1 MANIMSMKSV
11 RNKPTRAGYDLTQK
25 INFTAKAGSLIPV
38 WWTPVLPFD
47 DLNATVKSFVR
58 TQPLNTAAFARM
70 RGYFDFY
77 FVPFRQMWNKFPT
90 AITQMRTN
98 LLHASGPV
106 LADNVPLSDEL
117 PYFTAEQVA
126 DYIVSLADSKNQFG
140 YYRAWLVCII
150 LEYLGYGDFYPYIV
164 EAAGGEGATWAT
176 RPMLNNLKFSPF
188 PLFAYQKIYADFNR
202 YTQWERSNPST
213 FNIDYISGS
222 ADSLQLDFTV
232 EGFKDS
238 FNLFDMRY
246 SNWQRDLLH
255 GTIPQAQ
262 YGEASVVPISGSLAV
277 SPDGTPTFSAFAS
290 ASGSTQN
297 VNSIL
302 SIKGNVLTDGLTPG
316 APKFTGNPIS
326 VGVIDAQT
334 TSGQGLF
341 AARDFHGVG
350 LTSNNAVD
358 LKWSDPALRVQAE
371 QAQFAVSILAIRRAE
386 AAQKWKEVALASEE
400 DYPSQIE
407 AHWGQSVNKAFSDM
421 CQWLGSINIDLSIN
435 EVVNNNITGDNAADI
450 AGKGTMSGNG
460 SINFNVGGQYGIVM
474 CVFHVLPQLDYITS
488 APHFGTTLVNV
499 LDFPIPEFDKIG
511 MEQVPVI
518 RGLNPVKPKDGD
530 FKVSPN
536 LYFGYAPQ
544 YYNWK
549 TTLDRSLGEFRRSLK
564 TWIIPFDDEALL
576 AADSVDFPDNPNVE
590 VDSVK
595 AGFFKVSPSVLDN
608 LFAVKA
614 NSDLNTDQFLCS
626 TLFDVNVVRSL
637 DPNGLPY

>member
-262 YGEASVVPISGSLAV
+262 YGEASVVPVSGSMSV
-277 SPDGTPTFSAFAS
+277 TGDGTPLFRTLEAS
-290 ASGSTQN
+290 SGGTNRSYVGLAGAGTESFGASDSPLSVGE
-297 VNSIL
+297 VNSTY
-302 SIKGNVLTDGLTPG
+302 GEG
-316 APKFTGNPIS
+316 
-326 VGVIDAQT
+326 
-334 TSGQGLF
+334 F
-341 AARDFHGVG
+341 AYSPNSKK
-350 LTSNNAVD
+350 LY
-358 LKWSDPALRVQAE
+358 WSDPKLKVVSE
-371 QAQFAVSILAIRRAE
+371 QAQFGLSILALRRAE

-407 AHWGQSVNKAFSDM
+407 AHWGQSVNKAYSDM

-488 APHFGTTLVNV
+488 APHFGTTLTNV

-549 TTLDRSLGEFRRSLK
+549 TTLDKSMGEFRRSLK

-590 VDSVK
+590 ADSVK

>member
-11 RNKPTRAGYDLTQK
+11 RNKPTRSGYDLTQK
-25 INFTAKAGSLIPV
+25 INFTAKAGSLLPV
-38 WWTPVLPFD
+38 WWQPLVPFD
-47 DLNATVKSFVR
+47 DINVYVSSFVR

-77 FVPFRQMWNKFPT
+77 FVPYRQMWNKFPT
-90 AITQMRTN
+90 AITQMKTN

-106 LADNVPLSDEL
+106 LKDNSPLSDEL

-126 DYIVSLADSKNQFG
+126 RYIEGLQGSQNQFG
-140 YYRAWLVCII
+140 FYRAWLVCII
-150 LEYLGYGDFYPYIV
+150 LEYLGYGDFYSYIAD
-164 EAAGGEGATWAT
+164 AADGPGETWDT
-176 RPMLNNLKFSPF
+176 SPMLANLKFSPF
-188 PLFAYQKIYADFNR
+188 PLFAYQKIYADHNR

-213 FNIDYISGS
+213 FNVDYISG
-222 ADSLQLDFTV
+222 APETLQMDFSV
-232 EGFKDS
+232 EGFEDS

-246 SNWQRDLLH
+246 CNWQRDLLH

-262 YGEASVVPISGSLAV
+262 YGEASVVSIGGGLQITSDGQDVKLPLVGAIEGPNTIQVDQDGNLLT
-277 SPDGTPTFSAFAS
+277 SPDQANLTYGLL
-290 ASGSTQN
+290 GSR
-297 VNSIL
+297 V
-302 SIKGNVLTDGLTPG
+302 
-316 APKFTGNPIS
+316 
-326 VGVIDAQT
+326 
-334 TSGQGLF
+334 QGLQATGDANF
-341 AARDFHGVG
+341 TLSV
-350 LTSNNAVD
+350 L
-358 LKWSDPALRVQAE
+358 AL
-371 QAQFAVSILAIRRAE
+371 RRAE
-386 AAQKWKEVALASEE
+386 AAQKWKEVALAAEE
-400 DYPSQIE
+400 DYPSQIQ
-407 AHWGQSVNKAFSDM
+407 AHWGQSVSQAFSDM
-421 CQWLGSINIDLSIN
+421 CTWLGSVNIDLSIN

-460 SINFNVGGQYGIVM
+460 GIHFNSKGEYGILM

-488 APHFGTTLVNV
+488 APHFGTTLTNV

-518 RGLNPVKPKDGD
+518 RGMNPVKTASGFP
-530 FKVSPN
+530 VSDK

-549 TTLDRSLGEFRRSLK
+549 TCLDKSMGEFRRSLK
-564 TWIIPFDDEALL
+564 TWLVPFDDQQLV
-576 AADSVDFPDNPNVE
+576 AADSVDFPNNPNVE
-590 VDSVK
+590 EDSVK

-626 TLFDVNVVRSL
+626 TSFKVNVVRSL

>member
-232 EGFKDS
+232 DGFKDS

-262 YGEASVVPISGSLAV
+262 YGEASVVPVSGGLSLTSTGDTFALYPQTAYDKSQPRTDIYGEGSAMNMKPSTPVFFKTQGVAEGDTESAYLTFGVKGSGV
-277 SPDGTPTFSAFAS
+277 SSLSVSGDSAF
-290 ASGSTQN
+290 
-297 VNSIL
+297 
-302 SIKGNVLTDGLTPG
+302 GL
-316 APKFTGNPIS
+316 
-326 VGVIDAQT
+326 
-334 TSGQGLF
+334 
-341 AARDFHGVG
+341 
-350 LTSNNAVD
+350 
-358 LKWSDPALRVQAE
+358 
-371 QAQFAVSILAIRRAE
+371 SILALRRAE

-407 AHWGQSVNKAFSDM
+407 AHWGQSVNKAYSDM

-488 APHFGTTLVNV
+488 APHFGTTLTNV

-549 TTLDRSLGEFRRSLK
+549 TTLDKSMGEFRRSLK

-590 VDSVK
+590 ADSVK

>member
-11 RNKPTRAGYDLTQK
+11 RNKPTRSGYDLTQK
-25 INFTAKAGSLIPV
+25 INFTAKAGSLLPV
-38 WWTPVLPFD
+38 WWQPLVPFD
-47 DLNATVKSFVR
+47 DINVHVSSFVR

-77 FVPFRQMWNKFPT
+77 FVPYRQMWNKFPT
-90 AITQMRTN
+90 AITQMKTN

-106 LADNVPLSDEL
+106 LKDNSPLSDEL

-126 DYIVSLADSKNQFG
+126 KYVSSLIDSKNQFG
-140 YYRAWLVCII
+140 FYRAWLVCII
-150 LEYLGYGDFYPYIV
+150 LEYLGYGDFYPYIRA
-164 EAAGGEGATWAT
+164 EAGGEDKDWDSY
-176 RPMLNNLKFSPF
+176 PMMANLKFSPF
-188 PLFAYQKIYADFNR
+188 PLFAYQKIYADHNR

-213 FNIDYISGS
+213 FNIDYISG
-222 ADSLQLDFTV
+222 APDTLQMDFRV

-246 SNWQRDLLH
+246 CNWQRDLLH

-262 YGEASVVPISGSLAV
+262 YGEASAVPLSDNSFNITDGVIQFTEGQAFNETVVTNAEGKLSYGSTSNPQAGVFKLT
-277 SPDGTPTFSAFAS
+277 GTPSEY
-290 ASGSTQN
+290 GS
-297 VNSIL
+297 
-302 SIKGNVLTDGLTPG
+302 
-316 APKFTGNPIS
+316 IS
-326 VGVIDAQT
+326 V
-334 TSGQGLF
+334 L
-341 AARDFHGVG
+341 
-350 LTSNNAVD
+350 
-358 LKWSDPALRVQAE
+358 AL
-371 QAQFAVSILAIRRAE
+371 RRAE
-386 AAQKWKEVALASEE
+386 AAQKWKEVALAAEE
-400 DYPSQIE
+400 DYPSQIQ
-407 AHWGQSVNKAFSDM
+407 AHWGQSVSQAFSDM
-421 CQWLGSINIDLSIN
+421 CTWLGSVNIDLSIN

-460 SINFNVGGQYGIVM
+460 GVHFNSKGEYGILM
-474 CVFHVLPQLDYITS
+474 CVFHVLPQLDYITT
-488 APHFGTTLVNV
+488 APHFGTTLTNV

-518 RGLNPVKPKDGD
+518 RGMNPVKADSGFP
-530 FKVSPN
+530 VSDK

-549 TTLDRSLGEFRRSLK
+549 TCLDRSLGEFRRSLK
-564 TWIIPFDDEALL
+564 TWLIPFDDQQLV
-576 AADSVDFPDNPNVE
+576 AADSVDFPNNPNVE
-590 VDSVK
+590 EDSVK

-626 TLFDVNVVRSL
+626 TSFRVNVVRSL

>member
-11 RNKPTRAGYDLTQK
+11 RNKPTRSGYDLTQK
-25 INFTAKAGSLIPV
+25 INFTAKAGSLLPV
-38 WWTPVLPFD
+38 WWQPLVPFD
-47 DLNATVKSFVR
+47 DINVYVSSFVR

-77 FVPFRQMWNKFPT
+77 FVPYRQMWNKFPT
-90 AITQMRTN
+90 AITQMKTN

-106 LADNVPLSDEL
+106 LKDNSPLSDEL

-126 DYIVSLADSKNQFG
+126 RYIESLQGSQNQFG
-140 YYRAWLVCII
+140 FYRAWLVCII
-150 LEYLGYGDFYPYIV
+150 LEYLGYGDFYSYIAD
-164 EAAGGEGATWAT
+164 AANGPGKTWDT
-176 RPMLNNLKFSPF
+176 SPMLSNLKFSPF
-188 PLFAYQKIYADFNR
+188 PLFAYQKIYADHNR

-213 FNIDYISGS
+213 FNIDYVSG
-222 ADSLQLDFTV
+222 APETLQMDLAV

-246 SNWQRDLLH
+246 CNWQRDLLH

-262 YGEASVVPISGSLAV
+262 YGEASVVDIGGGLQITSDGEYVKLPPVGGIDGSNTITIDKDGNLLT
-277 SPDGTPTFSAFAS
+277 SPDNSRPTFGLA
-290 ASGSTQN
+290 GSK
-297 VNSIL
+297 V
-302 SIKGNVLTDGLTPG
+302 
-316 APKFTGNPIS
+316 
-326 VGVIDAQT
+326 
-334 TSGQGLF
+334 QGLQATGDANF
-341 AARDFHGVG
+341 TLSV
-350 LTSNNAVD
+350 L
-358 LKWSDPALRVQAE
+358 AL
-371 QAQFAVSILAIRRAE
+371 RRAE
-386 AAQKWKEVALASEE
+386 AAQKWKEVALAAEE
-400 DYPSQIE
+400 DYPSQIQ
-407 AHWGQSVNKAFSDM
+407 AHWGQSVSQAYSDM
-421 CQWLGSINIDLSIN
+421 CTWLGSVNIDLSIN

-460 SINFNVGGQYGIVM
+460 GVHYNTKGEYGILM

-488 APHFGTTLVNV
+488 APHFGTTLTNV

-518 RGLNPVKPKDGD
+518 RGMNPVKGD
-530 FKVSPN
+530 SGFPVSDK

-549 TTLDRSLGEFRRSLK
+549 TCLDKSMGEFRRSLK
-564 TWIIPFDDEALL
+564 TWLIPFDDQQLV
-576 AADSVDFPDNPNVE
+576 AADSVDFPNNPNVE
-590 VDSVK
+590 ADSVK

-614 NSDLNTDQFLCS
+614 DSDLNTDQFLCS
-626 TLFDVNVVRSL
+626 TSFKVNVVRSL

>member
-11 RNKPTRAGYDLTQK
+11 RNKPTRSGYDLTQK
-25 INFTAKAGSLIPV
+25 INFTAKAGSLLPV
-38 WWTPVLPFD
+38 WWQPLVPFD
-47 DLNATVKSFVR
+47 DINVYVSSFVR

-77 FVPFRQMWNKFPT
+77 FVPYRQMWNKFPT
-90 AITQMRTN
+90 AITQMKTN

-106 LADNVPLSDEL
+106 LKDNSPLGDEL

-126 DYIVSLADSKNQFG
+126 RYIEGLQGKQNQFG
-140 YYRAWLVCII
+140 FYRAWLVCII
-150 LEYLGYGDFYPYIV
+150 LEYLGYGDFYSYIAV
-164 EAAGGEGATWAT
+164 AADGPGETWDT
-176 RPMLNNLKFSPF
+176 SPMLANLKFSPF
-188 PLFAYQKIYADFNR
+188 PLFAYQKIYADHNR

-213 FNIDYISGS
+213 FNIDYVSG
-222 ADSLQLDFTV
+222 APETLQMDFTV
-232 EGFKDS
+232 DGFEDS

-246 SNWQRDLLH
+246 CNWQRDLLH

-262 YGEASVVPISGSLAV
+262 YGEASVVPLGDISLE
-277 SPDGTPTFSAFAS
+277 
-290 ASGSTQN
+290 
-297 VNSIL
+297 NS
-302 SIKGNVLTDGLTPG
+302 
-316 APKFTGNPIS
+316 
-326 VGVIDAQT
+326 
-334 TSGQGLF
+334 
-341 AARDFHGVG
+341 
-350 LTSNNAVD
+350 
-358 LKWSDPALRVQAE
+358 
-371 QAQFAVSILAIRRAE
+371 SILADGDFRGYTLGVSAKNGRVGSAPYLDVSGNQASSSFNFSPQPTFTIEGSSLSAGLSILALRRAE
-386 AAQKWKEVALASEE
+386 AAQKWKEVALSAEE
-400 DYPSQIE
+400 DYPSQIQ
-407 AHWGQSVNKAFSDM
+407 AHWGQSVSQAFSDM
-421 CQWLGSINIDLSIN
+421 CTWLGSVNIDLSIN

-460 SINFNVGGQYGIVM
+460 GIHYNSKGEYGILM

-488 APHFGTTLVNV
+488 APHFGTTLTNV

-518 RGLNPVKPKDGD
+518 RGMNPVKG
-530 FKVSPN
+530 VSGFPVSDK

-549 TTLDRSLGEFRRSLK
+549 TCLDKSLGEFRRSLK
-564 TWIIPFDDEALL
+564 TWLIPFDDQQLVS
-576 AADSVDFPDNPNVE
+576 ADSVDFPNNPNVE
-590 VDSVK
+590 EDSIK

-626 TLFDVNVVRSL
+626 TSFKVNVVRSL

>member
-126 DYIVSLADSKNQFG
+126 NYIVSLADSKNQFG

-164 EAAGGEGATWAT
+164 EAAGGEGATWSS

-262 YGEASVVPISGSLAV
+262 YGEASVVPVSGSMSV
-277 SPDGTPTFSAFAS
+277 QPDGSPTFSTDFQMS
-290 ASGSTQN
+290 SNYIGGYTPMY
-297 VNSIL
+297 V
-302 SIKGNVLTDGLTPG
+302 KGNVSVENQTDFDARSSKIG
-316 APKFTGNPIS
+316 AYRGDT
-326 VGVIDAQT
+326 
-334 TSGQGLF
+334 L
-341 AARDFHGVG
+341 DFHEF
-350 LTSNNAVD
+350 
-358 LKWSDPALRVQAE
+358 KWADPALRVVGE
-371 QAQFAVSILAIRRAE
+371 QAQFGLSILALRRAE

-407 AHWGQSVNKAFSDM
+407 AHWGQSVNKAYSDM

-488 APHFGTTLVNV
+488 APHFGTTLTNV

-530 FKVSPN
+530 FKVSSN

-549 TTLDRSLGEFRRSLK
+549 TTLDKSMGEFRRSLK

-590 VDSVK
+590 ADSVK

-614 NSDLNTDQFLCS
+614 DSDLNTDQFLCS

>member
-11 RNKPTRAGYDLTQK
+11 RNKPTRSGYDLTQK

-38 WWTPVLPFD
+38 WWQPLVPFD
-47 DLNATVKSFVR
+47 DINVHVSSFVR

-77 FVPFRQMWNKFPT
+77 FVPYRQMWNKFPT
-90 AITQMRTN
+90 AITQMKTN

-106 LADNVPLSDEL
+106 LKDNSPVSDEL
-117 PYFTAEQVA
+117 PYFTAEQVSR
-126 DYIVSLADSKNQFG
+126 YIVSLADSKNQFG
-140 YYRAWLVCII
+140 FYRAWLVCII

-164 EAAGGEGATWAT
+164 QSAGGNGKTWDT
-176 RPMLNNLKFSPF
+176 SPMLSNLKFSPF
-188 PLFAYQKIYADFNR
+188 PLFAYQKIYADHNR

-213 FNIDYISGS
+213 FNIDYVSG
-222 ADSLQLDFTV
+222 ALETLQMDFTV

-246 SNWQRDLLH
+246 CNWQRDLLH

-262 YGEASVVPISGSLAV
+262 YGEASVVPLGGEMSVIPESTDV
-277 SPDGTPTFSAFAS
+277 SSPIFTANQDVDGQYVGLKRREGTPGYNLVGIDDNTLLTWNSPGLKVSAA
-290 ASGSTQN
+290 T
-297 VNSIL
+297 NSL
-302 SIKGNVLTDGLTPG
+302 SLSVLTL
-316 APKFTGNPIS
+316 
-326 VGVIDAQT
+326 
-334 TSGQGLF
+334 
-341 AARDFHGVG
+341 
-350 LTSNNAVD
+350 
-358 LKWSDPALRVQAE
+358 
-371 QAQFAVSILAIRRAE
+371 RRAE
-386 AAQKWKEVALASEE
+386 AAQKWKEVALAAEE
-400 DYPSQIE
+400 DYPSQIQ
-407 AHWGQSVNKAFSDM
+407 AHWGQSVSQAYSDM
-421 CQWLGSINIDLSIN
+421 CIWLGSVNIDLSIN

-460 SINFNVGGQYGIVM
+460 GINFNSKGEYGILM

-488 APHFGTTLVNV
+488 APHFGTTLTNV

-518 RGLNPVKPKDGD
+518 RGMNPVKGD
-530 FKVSPN
+530 TGFPVSDK

-549 TTLDRSLGEFRRSLK
+549 TCLDKSLGEFRRSLK
-564 TWIIPFDDEALL
+564 TWLIPFDDQQLV
-576 AADSVDFPDNPNVE
+576 AADSVDFPNNPNVE
-590 VDSVK
+590 EDSVK

-614 NSDLNTDQFLCS
+614 DSDLNTDQFLCS
-626 TLFDVNVVRSL
+626 TSFRVNVVRSL

>member
-11 RNKPTRAGYDLTQK
+11 RNKPTREGYDLSQK
-25 INFTAKAGSLIPV
+25 INFTAKAGALLPV

-47 DLNATVKSFVR
+47 DLKASVKSFVR

-77 FVPFRQMWNKFPT
+77 FVPYRQLWNKFPT

-106 LADNVPLSDEL
+106 LKDNVPLSDEL

-126 DYIVSLADSKNQFG
+126 NYIVSLAETRNQFG
-140 YYRAWLVCII
+140 FYRAWLVCII
-150 LEYLGYGDFYPYIV
+150 LEYLGYGDFYPYISKS
-164 EAAGGEGATWAT
+164 AGGDGATWSS

-188 PLFAYQKIYADFNR
+188 PLFAYQKIYADYNR

-222 ADSLQLDFTV
+222 SESLQLDFTV

-262 YGEASVVPISGSLAV
+262 YGEAELIPIGGQGGSFNVVPTSSNIS
-277 SPDGTPTFSAFAS
+277 PTFK
-290 ASGSTQN
+290 TN
-297 VNSIL
+297 NPDHRL
-302 SIKGNVLTDGLTPG
+302 DGDG
-316 APKFTGNPIS
+316 YDGVS
-326 VGVIDAQT
+326 VT
-334 TSGQGLF
+334 TYNGQGNLPPYY
-341 AARDFHGVG
+341 AESSLYSPGYYRKRSDDSGAYDFVKDYRT
-350 LTSNNAVD
+350 LQWKSPNLKVD
-358 LKWSDPALRVQAE
+358 IGDFQSQLSV
-371 QAQFAVSILAIRRAE
+371 LAIRRAE
-386 AAQKWKEVALASEE
+386 AAQKWKEIALASEE

-435 EVVNNNITGDNAADI
+435 EVVNSNITGSNAADI
-450 AGKGTMSGNG
+450 AGKGTMSGSG
-460 SINFNVGGQYGIVM
+460 SVNFNCGGQYGIVM

-488 APHFGTTLVNV
+488 APHFGTTLTNV
-499 LDFPIPEFDKIG
+499 LDYPIPEFDKIG
-511 MEQVPVI
+511 MEEVPVI
-518 RGLNPVKPKDGD
+518 RGLNPVKPASGG
-530 FKVSPN
+530 FGVSTN

-544 YYNWK
+544 YYDWK

-564 TWIIPFDDEALL
+564 TWIIPFNDDALL

-590 VDSVK
+590 ADSVK

-614 NSDLNTDQFLCS
+614 DSDLNTDQFLCS
-626 TLFDVNVVRSL
+626 TFFDVNVVRSL
-637 DPNGLPY
+637 DRNGLPY

>member
-11 RNKPTRAGYDLTQK
+11 RNKPTRSGYDLTQK
-25 INFTAKAGSLIPV
+25 INFTAKAGSLLPV
-38 WWTPVLPFD
+38 WWQPLVPFD
-47 DLNATVKSFVR
+47 DINVHVSSFVR

-77 FVPFRQMWNKFPT
+77 FVPYRQMWNKFPT
-90 AITQMRTN
+90 AITQMKTN

-106 LADNVPLSDEL
+106 LKDNSPLSDEL

-126 DYIVSLADSKNQFG
+126 NYVSSLSDSKNQFG
-140 YYRAWLVCII
+140 FYRAWLVCII
-150 LEYLGYGDFYPYIV
+150 LEYLGYGDFYPYIRA
-164 EAAGGEGATWAT
+164 EAGGDDKDWAT
-176 RPMLNNLKFSPF
+176 YPMLANLKFSPF
-188 PLFAYQKIYADFNR
+188 PLFAYQKIYADHNR

-213 FNIDYISGS
+213 FNIDYVSG
-222 ADSLQLDFTV
+222 APETLQMDFSV

-246 SNWQRDLLH
+246 CNWQRDLLH

-262 YGEASVVPISGSLAV
+262 YGEASAVPLSDQSFVITDAKLQFNPTNQGDLNVATDGNNYLGTGTVGSVAATTFNLT
-277 SPDGTPTFSAFAS
+277 GTPSEY
-290 ASGSTQN
+290 GS
-297 VNSIL
+297 
-302 SIKGNVLTDGLTPG
+302 
-316 APKFTGNPIS
+316 IS
-326 VGVIDAQT
+326 V
-334 TSGQGLF
+334 L
-341 AARDFHGVG
+341 
-350 LTSNNAVD
+350 
-358 LKWSDPALRVQAE
+358 AL
-371 QAQFAVSILAIRRAE
+371 RRAE
-386 AAQKWKEVALASEE
+386 AAQKWKEVALAAEE
-400 DYPSQIE
+400 DYPSQIQ
-407 AHWGQSVNKAFSDM
+407 AHWGQSVSQAFSDM
-421 CQWLGSINIDLSIN
+421 CTWLGSVNIDLSIN

-460 SINFNVGGQYGIVM
+460 GIHYNSKGEYGILM

-488 APHFGTTLVNV
+488 APHFGTTLTNV

-518 RGLNPVKPKDGD
+518 RGMNPVKGD
-530 FKVSPN
+530 SGFPVSDK

-549 TTLDRSLGEFRRSLK
+549 TCLDKSMGEFRRSLK
-564 TWIIPFDDEALL
+564 TWLIPFDDQQLV
-576 AADSVDFPDNPNVE
+576 AADSVDFPNNPNVE

-614 NSDLNTDQFLCS
+614 DSDLHTDQFLCS
-626 TLFDVNVVRSL
+626 TSFKVNVVRSL

>member
-262 YGEASVVPISGSLAV
+262 YGEASVVPIGSISSIDVVPDSTGVPEFKSLDVGPELNLMDSGTQSDPGVKNWFLGNYSGVTPYSV
-277 SPDGTPTFSAFAS
+277 SWKDPHLKGQFDAFSAS
-290 ASGSTQN
+290 
-297 VNSIL
+297 
-302 SIKGNVLTDGLTPG
+302 
-316 APKFTGNPIS
+316 
-326 VGVIDAQT
+326 
-334 TSGQGLF
+334 
-341 AARDFHGVG
+341 
-350 LTSNNAVD
+350 
-358 LKWSDPALRVQAE
+358 
-371 QAQFAVSILAIRRAE
+371 VSILALRRAE

-421 CQWLGSINIDLSIN
+421 CQWLGSVNIDLSIN

-460 SINFNVGGQYGIVM
+460 SININVGGQYGIVM

-488 APHFGTTLVNV
+488 APHFGTTLTNV

-549 TTLDRSLGEFRRSLK
+549 TTLDRSMGAFRRSLK
-564 TWIIPFDDEALL
+564 TWIISFDDDALL

-614 NSDLNTDQFLCS
+614 DSDFETDQFLCS
-626 TLFDVNVVRSL
+626 TLFEVNVVRSL

>member
-164 EAAGGEGATWAT
+164 EAAGGEGATWVT

-262 YGEASVVPISGSLAV
+262 YGEASVTPVSGGLSVVGNGIPQFDAGGDFEAVPALY
-277 SPDGTPTFSAFAS
+277 D
-290 ASGSTQN
+290 N
-297 VNSIL
+297 VNR
-302 SIKGNVLTDGLTPG
+302 T
-316 APKFTGNPIS
+316 NP
-326 VGVIDAQT
+326 
-334 TSGQGLF
+334 
-341 AARDFHGVG
+341 
-350 LTSNNAVD
+350 NAVGALRVELSTD
-358 LKWSDPALRVQAE
+358 LHTALSWRDPALRVSGDTS
-371 QAQFAVSILAIRRAE
+371 FGISILALRRAE

-407 AHWGQSVNKAFSDM
+407 AHWGQSVNKAYSDM

-488 APHFGTTLVNV
+488 APHFGTTLTNV

-549 TTLDRSLGEFRRSLK
+549 TTLDKSMGEFRRSLK

-590 VDSVK
+590 ADSVK

>member
-164 EAAGGEGATWAT
+164 EAAGGEGATWST

-262 YGEASVVPISGSLAV
+262 YGEASVVPVSGGMSV
-277 SPDGTPTFSAFAS
+277 IGDGAPLFRTEDGSTSADNTRSFVGIYGG
-290 ASGSTQN
+290 ASGDR
-297 VNSIL
+297 
-302 SIKGNVLTDGLTPG
+302 IKVHSKPL
-316 APKFTGNPIS
+316 
-326 VGVIDAQT
+326 
-334 TSGQGLF
+334 
-341 AARDFHGVG
+341 GVG
-350 LTSNNAVD
+350 RTNNTQGDGYAYTPD
-358 LKWSDPALRVQAE
+358 NNLLLWSDPKLRVQAE
-371 QAQFAVSILAIRRAE
+371 QAQFGMSILALRRAE

-407 AHWGQSVNKAFSDM
+407 AHWGQSVNKAYSDM

-488 APHFGTTLVNV
+488 APHFGTTLTNV

-549 TTLDRSLGEFRRSLK
+549 TTLDKSMGEFRRSLK

-590 VDSVK
+590 ADSVK

>member
-11 RNKPTRAGYDLTQK
+11 RNKPTRAGYDLSQK

-47 DLNATVKSFVR
+47 DLKASVKSFVR

-106 LADNVPLSDEL
+106 LKDNVPLSDEL

-126 DYIVSLADSKNQFG
+126 NYIVSLADSKNQFG

-150 LEYLGYGDFYPYIV
+150 LEYLGYGVFYSYIV
-164 EAAGGEGATWAT
+164 ESAGGEGATWAT

-213 FNIDYISGS
+213 FNVDYISGS
-222 ADSLQLDFTV
+222 SESLQLDFTV

-246 SNWQRDLLH
+246 SNWQRDMLH

-262 YGEASVVPISGSLAV
+262 YGEASVVPISGGLSVSSSGEDFNFYPKDYYKKSFPRTEIYGL
-277 SPDGTPTFSAFAS
+277 SPDLNMGPTNPVYLQTKGAGPDDTQTAYLNLGPKGTPVKSMS
-290 ASGSTQN
+290 
-297 VNSIL
+297 V
-302 SIKGNVLTDGLTPG
+302 
-316 APKFTGNPIS
+316 IS
-326 VGVIDAQT
+326 D
-334 TSGQGLF
+334 
-341 AARDFHGVG
+341 
-350 LTSNNAVD
+350 N
-358 LKWSDPALRVQAE
+358 
-371 QAQFAVSILAIRRAE
+371 AQFSLSILALRRAE

-407 AHWGQSVNKAFSDM
+407 AHWGQSVNKAYSDM

-460 SINFNVGGQYGIVM
+460 SVNFKVGGQYGIVM

-488 APHFGTTLVNV
+488 APHFGTTLTNV

-511 MEQVPVI
+511 MEQVPVV

-530 FKVSPN
+530 FNVSPN

-549 TTLDRSLGEFRRSLK
+549 TTLDKSMGEFRRSLK
-564 TWIIPFDDEALL
+564 TWIIPYDDAALL

-595 AGFFKVSPSVLDN
+595 AGFFKVSPGVLDN

-614 NSDLNTDQFLCS
+614 DSDLSTDQFLCS
-626 TLFDVNVVRSL
+626 TFFDVNVVRSL

>member
-11 RNKPTRAGYDLTQK
+11 RNKPTRSGYDLTQK

-38 WWTPVLPFD
+38 WWQPLVPFD
-47 DLNATVKSFVR
+47 DINVHVSSFVR

-77 FVPFRQMWNKFPT
+77 FVPYRQMWNKFPT
-90 AITQMRTN
+90 AITQMKTN

-106 LADNVPLSDEL
+106 LKDNSPVSDEL
-117 PYFTAEQVA
+117 PYFTAEQVSR
-126 DYIVSLADSKNQFG
+126 YIVSLADSKNQFG
-140 YYRAWLVCII
+140 FYRAWLVCII

-164 EAAGGEGATWAT
+164 QSAGGNGKTWDT
-176 RPMLNNLKFSPF
+176 SPMLSNLKFSPF
-188 PLFAYQKIYADFNR
+188 PLFAYQKIYADHNR

-213 FNIDYISGS
+213 FNIDYVSG
-222 ADSLQLDFTV
+222 ALETLQMDFTV

-246 SNWQRDLLH
+246 CNWQRDLLH

-262 YGEASVVPISGSLAV
+262 YGEASVVPLGGEMSVIPESTDV
-277 SPDGTPTFSAFAS
+277 SSPIFTANPDVDGQYVGLKRREGTPGYNLVGIDDNTLLTWNSPGLKVSAA
-290 ASGSTQN
+290 T
-297 VNSIL
+297 NSL
-302 SIKGNVLTDGLTPG
+302 SLSVL
-316 APKFTGNPIS
+316 
-326 VGVIDAQT
+326 
-334 TSGQGLF
+334 
-341 AARDFHGVG
+341 
-350 LTSNNAVD
+350 
-358 LKWSDPALRVQAE
+358 AL
-371 QAQFAVSILAIRRAE
+371 RRAE
-386 AAQKWKEVALASEE
+386 AAQKWKEVALAAEE
-400 DYPSQIE
+400 DYPSQIQ
-407 AHWGQSVNKAFSDM
+407 AHWGQSVSQAYSDM
-421 CQWLGSINIDLSIN
+421 CIWLGSVNIDLSIN

-460 SINFNVGGQYGIVM
+460 GINFNSKGEYGILM

-488 APHFGTTLVNV
+488 APHFGTTLTNV

-518 RGLNPVKPKDGD
+518 RGMNPVKGD
-530 FKVSPN
+530 TGFPVSDK

-549 TTLDRSLGEFRRSLK
+549 TCLDKSLGEFRRSLK
-564 TWIIPFDDEALL
+564 TWLIPFDDQQLV
-576 AADSVDFPDNPNVE
+576 AADSVDFPNNPNVE
-590 VDSVK
+590 EDSVK

-614 NSDLNTDQFLCS
+614 DSDLNTDQFLCS
-626 TLFDVNVVRSL
+626 TSFRVNVVRSL

>member
-11 RNKPTRAGYDLTQK
+11 RNKPTRSGYDLTQK

-38 WWTPVLPFD
+38 WWQPLVPFD
-47 DLNATVKSFVR
+47 DINVHVSSFVR

-77 FVPFRQMWNKFPT
+77 FVPYRQMWNKFPT
-90 AITQMRTN
+90 AITQMKTN

-106 LADNVPLSDEL
+106 LIDNSPVSDEL
-117 PYFTAEQVA
+117 PYFTAEQVSR
-126 DYIVSLADSKNQFG
+126 YIVSLADSKNQFG
-140 YYRAWLVCII
+140 FYRAWLVCII

-164 EAAGGEGATWAT
+164 QSAGGNGKTWDT
-176 RPMLNNLKFSPF
+176 SPMLSNLKFSPF
-188 PLFAYQKIYADFNR
+188 PLFAYQKIYADHNR

-213 FNIDYISGS
+213 FNIDYVSG
-222 ADSLQLDFTV
+222 ALETLQMDFTV

-246 SNWQRDLLH
+246 CNWQRDLLH

-262 YGEASVVPISGSLAV
+262 YGEASVVPLGGEMSVIPESTDV
-277 SPDGTPTFSAFAS
+277 SSPIFTANRDVDG
-290 ASGSTQN
+290 QY
-297 VNSIL
+297 V
-302 SIKGNVLTDGLTPG
+302 GLKRREATPG
-316 APKFTGNPIS
+316 YNLVGIDDNTLLTWNSPGLKVSAATNSLSLS
-326 VGVIDAQT
+326 V
-334 TSGQGLF
+334 L
-341 AARDFHGVG
+341 
-350 LTSNNAVD
+350 
-358 LKWSDPALRVQAE
+358 AL
-371 QAQFAVSILAIRRAE
+371 RRAE
-386 AAQKWKEVALASEE
+386 AAQKWKEVALAAEE
-400 DYPSQIE
+400 DYPSQIQ
-407 AHWGQSVNKAFSDM
+407 AHWGQSVSQAYSDM
-421 CQWLGSINIDLSIN
+421 CIWLGSVNIDLSIN

-460 SINFNVGGQYGIVM
+460 GINFNSKGEYGILM

-488 APHFGTTLVNV
+488 APHFGTTLTNV

-518 RGLNPVKPKDGD
+518 RGMNPVKGD
-530 FKVSPN
+530 TGFPVSDK

-549 TTLDRSLGEFRRSLK
+549 TCLDKSLGEFRRSLK
-564 TWIIPFDDEALL
+564 TWLIPFDDQQLV
-576 AADSVDFPDNPNVE
+576 AADSVDFPNNPNVE
-590 VDSVK
+590 EDSVK

-614 NSDLNTDQFLCS
+614 DSDLNTDQFLCS
-626 TLFDVNVVRSL
+626 TSFRVNVVRSL

>member
-1 MANIMSMKSV
+1 MSMKSV
-11 RNKPTRAGYDLTQK
+11 RNKPTRSGYDLTQK

-38 WWTPVLPFD
+38 WWQPLVPFD
-47 DLNATVKSFVR
+47 DINVHVSSFVR

-77 FVPFRQMWNKFPT
+77 FVPYRQMWNKFPT
-90 AITQMRTN
+90 AITQMKTN

-106 LADNVPLSDEL
+106 LTDNSPLSDEL
-117 PYFTAEQVA
+117 PYFTAEQVSR
-126 DYIVSLADSKNQFG
+126 YIVSLADSKNQFG
-140 YYRAWLVCII
+140 FYRAWLVCII

-164 EAAGGEGATWAT
+164 QSAGGNGKTWDT
-176 RPMLNNLKFSPF
+176 SPMLSNLKFSPF
-188 PLFAYQKIYADFNR
+188 PLFAYQKIYADHNR

-213 FNIDYISGS
+213 FNIDYVSG
-222 ADSLQLDFTV
+222 ALETLQMDFTV

-246 SNWQRDLLH
+246 CNWQRDLLH

-262 YGEASVVPISGSLAV
+262 YGEASVVPLGGEMSVIPESTDV
-277 SPDGTPTFSAFAS
+277 SSPIFTANPDVDGQYVGLKRREGTPGYNLVGIDDNTLLTWNSPGLKVSAA
-290 ASGSTQN
+290 T
-297 VNSIL
+297 NSL
-302 SIKGNVLTDGLTPG
+302 SLSVL
-316 APKFTGNPIS
+316 
-326 VGVIDAQT
+326 
-334 TSGQGLF
+334 
-341 AARDFHGVG
+341 
-350 LTSNNAVD
+350 
-358 LKWSDPALRVQAE
+358 AL
-371 QAQFAVSILAIRRAE
+371 RRAE
-386 AAQKWKEVALASEE
+386 AAQKWKEVALAAEE
-400 DYPSQIE
+400 DYPSQIQ
-407 AHWGQSVNKAFSDM
+407 AHWGQSVSQAYSDM
-421 CQWLGSINIDLSIN
+421 CIWLGSVNIDLSIN

-460 SINFNVGGQYGIVM
+460 GINFNSKGEYGILM

-488 APHFGTTLVNV
+488 APHFGTTLTNV

-518 RGLNPVKPKDGD
+518 RGMNPVKGD
-530 FKVSPN
+530 TGFPVSDK

-549 TTLDRSLGEFRRSLK
+549 TCLDKSLGEFRRSLK
-564 TWIIPFDDEALL
+564 TWLIPFDDQQLV
-576 AADSVDFPDNPNVE
+576 AADSVDFPNNPNVE
-590 VDSVK
+590 EDSVK

-614 NSDLNTDQFLCS
+614 DSDLNTDQFLCS
-626 TLFDVNVVRSL
+626 TSFRVNVVRSL